1 MCYSK
6 AQEIIDG
13 IQSSDCKIRLKYVK
27 ELKLLCEII
36 GNEKTKDELI
46 EFLYNII
53 EDDSDVLIELSNHL
67 IFLTNFINDV
77 NNCDF
82 LCDLILNFLVRYEK
96 EINING
102 YNAFKIY
109 IQKCDSSTLIN
120 VIYPKIIKLAKNESD
135 NYRIGVSKIIP
146 LIIERCIYENQFKY
160 IKICTYL
167 FIELCQDQC
176 ILVKKSCCDKF
187 CDFLKTLK
195 LYKYKL
201 NNYSNSLKNE
211 EQIKANNEEIRD
223 NNDTYQANKDNIKR
237 DFLRLMKNNRSVQEK
252 QEKREK
258 KEDDNKKETEKKKF
272 EKREENDIE
281 KEKDDEEKIL
291 LIEKLWEKSKKIYS
305 NFFYSINGLDEVQI
319 SAVTILSEV
328 LNNDINFVNNL
339 ENVLTSICSDDSW
352 RVRAILANN
361 IHEILKI
368 LKNSDLSMIVLLL
381 LKDLDSNVR
390 SIILNNLDKIL
401 MCSKITVNI
410 IDEVFDDLKRDIDSN
425 NLHLKISLCKL
436 LCSLPDILDK
446 NGSIEYIL
454 PLFLLFIRIE
464 ETNLKSEL
472 FICLHKISKL
482 ISYFDMKQIIIPL
495 CHEIVK
501 NKNWRLKYSLFHYLK
516 FFDHFFFF
524 QNKENITSNYKDFW
538 YFIDTG
544 AKDLV
549 YSIRIS
555 VVETLEFLI
564 KNKTFNFFENG
575 ITYLLNDL
583 KQSSNYILR
592 ITCLQYISKLII
604 YFPLKYIENN
614 ILNIISELSKDKIS
628 NIRYNIVKTIY
639 YVNKYIKYVLCIIK
653 NNKYDELTNNIT
665 GMVNKKN
672 KENQESFNSN
682 EDNSQYFHNLEKK
695 SKLLTNLMNGN
706 DSFLINSSSTSSISF
721 YDNMKNTETNQKSCE
736 FILKF
741 LSDTINFLST
751 DSDCDVS
758 KASISLKNNDFFFY
772 VNSLNSFNIVCKPI
786 K

>member
-1 MCYSK
+1 MCYTK

-27 ELKLLCEII
+27 GLKFLCEII
-36 GNEKTKDELI
+36 GHEKTKNELI

-53 EDDSDVLIELSNHL
+53 EDDSDVLNELSNHL

-77 NNCDF
+77 NNCEY
-82 LCDLILNFLVRYEK
+82 LCDLILSFLIKYEK

-120 VIYPKIIKLAKNESD
+120 VIYPKIIKLAENESD
-135 NYRIGVSKIIP
+135 NYRIGVSKILP
-146 LIIERCIYENQFKY
+146 LIIERCIYENQSKY
-160 IKICTYL
+160 TKIFIYL
-167 FIELCQDQC
+167 FMELCQDQC

-187 CDFLKTLK
+187 CDFLKILK
-195 LYKYKL
+195 SYRHKL
-201 NNYSNSLKNE
+201 NNHGNSIKSE
-211 EQIKANNEEIRD
+211 EQIKANSEEIRS
-223 NNDTYQANKDNIKR
+223 NSDTYKVNKDNTKK
-237 DFLRLMKNNRSVQEK
+237 DFLKHTKNNRNKQEK
-252 QEKREK
+252 QEEREK
-258 KEDDNKKETEKKKF
+258 KEDENNKELEKN
-272 EKREENDIE
+272 ELDKREENDME
-281 KEKDDEEKIL
+281 EEDDQEKIL
-291 LIEKLWEKSKKIYS
+291 FIEKLWKKSKEIYS
-305 NFFYSINGLDEVQI
+305 SFFYSINGLDEVQI
-319 SAVTILSEV
+319 SAVTILSEI
-328 LNNDINFVNNL
+328 LNNDINFVNNI
-339 ENVLTSICSDDSW
+339 EHILTNICNDDSW

-401 MCSKITVNI
+401 TSSKITINI

-425 NLHLKISLCKL
+425 NLHLKISLCRL

-464 ETNLKSEL
+464 ETDLKSEL
-472 FICLHKISKL
+472 FVCLHKISKL
-482 ISYFDMKQIIIPL
+482 ISFFDMKQIIIPL

-501 NKNWRLKYSLFHYLK
+501 NKNWRLKYSLYYYLK

-538 YFIDTG
+538 NYIDAG

-549 YSIRIS
+549 YSIRIA

-564 KNKTFNFFENG
+564 KNKNFNFFEKG

-592 ITCLQYISKLII
+592 INCLQYISKLII

-614 ILNIISELSKDKIS
+614 ILNIIDELSKDKIS

-639 YVNKYIKYVLCIIK
+639 YINNYIKHVLCIIK
-653 NNKYDELTNNIT
+653 NNKYDELINNVTDI
-665 GMVNKKN
+665 VNNKN
-672 KENQESFNSN
+672 KENHQNFNSSS
-682 EDNSQYFHNLEKK
+682 DNSQYFHILEKK
-695 SKLLTNLMNGN
+695 SKLLTNHMNSN
-706 DSFLINSSSTSSISF
+706 DSFLIDSSSISSLSF
-721 YDNMKNTETNQKSCE
+721 YDNMKNTDTNKKSCE
-736 FILKF
+736 FILNF
-741 LSDTINFLST
+741 LSDMINFLSI
-751 DSDCDVS
+751 DNDYDVS

-772 VNSLNSFNIVCKPI
+772 VNPVKAFNAVCKPI